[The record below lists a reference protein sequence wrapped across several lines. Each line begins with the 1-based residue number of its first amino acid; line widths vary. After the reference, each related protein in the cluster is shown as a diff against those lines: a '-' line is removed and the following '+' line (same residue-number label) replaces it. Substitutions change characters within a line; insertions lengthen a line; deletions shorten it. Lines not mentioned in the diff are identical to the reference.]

1 MPLMFSLEFSLR
13 SRNVDMPLPGQ
24 TVKRMSG
31 LARPGNK
38 TLERGRSARVD
49 LRIQAFGRSGVQDHE
64 QHLTSDPP
72 PLPVSPSRIARLPA
86 WGIIAL
92 CAGFLLAGSAC
103 LAAND
108 GSGAPSDPAAA
119 GTSQD
124 IEALLHKVEQQ
135 ISAGHALS
143 PAGDNAM
150 DTWMLV
156 LQADRATPGSTKV
169 RSALAEFAAQLQI
182 RASDERAAGRLVV
195 AGDLTVF
202 ADQADRVMSRS
213 SVATTVADGSQAAP
227 PRSVPE
233 DQTSPAAPSLATG
246 LPPRGTT
253 PIDAL
258 ATQVKPQPP
267 QPVLTEP
274 RAPGVA
280 SVQTKVTPLSLT
292 APEASPVTGGAAINP
307 APPPAAAV
315 LATSDSTPAA
325 AAESPEMVNV
335 LLRRGDAM
343 LRKGDVVSAR
353 LFYERAAA
361 AGSGQGA
368 TGAGKTYDP
377 KFLASIDA
385 IGMKGDVAR
394 AIEWYRVA
402 STLLGD
408 TEGGERL
415 KLLIA
420 QSGR

>member
-1 MPLMFSLEFSLR
+1 
-13 SRNVDMPLPGQ
+13 
-24 TVKRMSG
+24 
-31 LARPGNK
+31 
-38 TLERGRSARVD
+38 
-49 LRIQAFGRSGVQDHE
+49 
-64 QHLTSDPP
+64 
-72 PLPVSPSRIARLPA
+72 
-86 WGIIAL
+86 
-92 CAGFLLAGSAC
+92 

-108 GSGAPSDPAAA
+108 GSGAPRDPAAA

-124 IEALLHKVEQQ
+124 IEVLLHKAEQQ

-150 DTWMLV
+150 DTWILV
-156 LQADRATPGSTKV
+156 LQADRAAPGSTKV
-169 RSALAEFAAQLQI
+169 RSALTEFAAQLRI
-182 RASDERAAGRLVV
+182 RASDEKAAGRLAV

-202 ADQADRVMSRS
+202 ADLATRVMSRS
-213 SVATTVADGSQAAP
+213 SVATTLADDPQAAP
-227 PRSVPE
+227 PRSVSE
-233 DQTSPAAPSLATG
+233 GQTSPAAPSLATG
-246 LPPRGTT
+246 IPPRGTT

-267 QPVLTEP
+267 QSVLTGP

-280 SVQTKVTPLSLT
+280 SVQTEVTPLNPA

-315 LATSDSTPAA
+315 LATPDHTPVAA
-325 AAESPEMVNV
+325 VESPEIVTV

-343 LRKGDVVSAR
+343 LKQGDVVWAR

-368 TGAGKTYDP
+368 TSAGKTYDP

-420 QSGR
+420 HSGQ